1 MEKTEIKDKLIGIIK
16 TYVPEEVS
24 LDNVADEQD
33 LINDLQ
39 INSAHIVDIV
49 LDIEDTFDIMIEDEV
64 IGEMNTVADSVNIIA
79 SKVAENA

>member
-1 MEKTEIKDKLIGIIK
+1 MEKTEIKEKLIGIIK

-24 LDNVADEQD
+24 LENVGDDQD

-49 LDIEDTFDIMIEDEV
+49 LDIEDTFDIMVEDDV
-64 IGEMNTVADSVNIIA
+64 IGEMNTVSDSVNII
-79 SKVAENA
+79 STKVAENA

>member
-1 MEKTEIKDKLIGIIK
+1 MEKTEIKEKLIGIIK
-16 TYVPEEVS
+16 TYVPEEIS
-24 LDNVADEQD
+24 LDNVGDDQD

-64 IGEMNTVADSVNIIA
+64 IGEMNTVQDSVNIIA

>member
-24 LDNVADEQD
+24 LDNVGDDMD